1 MDGKETRAFAQRLME
16 EVWEPF
22 DSEAVSSF
30 TTQTWSVGT
39 DAPTVLGKSS
49 VTARR
54 QPPSLGQRN

>member
-49 VTARR
+49 VTAT
-54 QPPSLGQRN
+54 SSTA